1 MSVQTIGVYEAKT
14 HLPQFLR
21 QVPVGQTFDI
31 SVRGVTVARLVP
43 IAESDE
49 RRVNAVSMMREFTRQ
64 QSEACIGDGVN
75 LAELIAEGRACALS
89 WPTR

>member
-21 QVPVGQTFDI
+21 QVQAGQTFDI

-49 RRVNAVSMMREFTRQ
+49 RRVKAVSKMREFTRR
-64 QSEACIGDGVN
+64 QSEVCIGDGVD
-75 LAELIAEGRACALS
+75 LAELIAEGRA
-89 WPTR
+89 